1 MKWTKEARYRPYS
14 MMTEEEKT
22 ALTETVAHSPWRQTF
37 HIQPPTGLLNDPN
50 GFSYYDGM
58 YHLFYQW
65 FPYGAVHGLKHW
77 YHVVSKDLATWTE
90 QGLAIEP
97 DLPHESHGAYSG
109 SGFVHDNKLHLLYT
123 GNQRTDE
130 WERVPNQ
137 ALAVMNSD
145 WSIEKRPL
153 PLIANSPEG
162 YTEHFR
168 DPKVWKDGDTFYF
181 VIGAQRDSLTG
192 CALLY
197 KSSDVLNWELVSEI
211 STTYADFGYMWECPD
226 YFELDGKGI
235 LVFSPQGVEA
245 EGTHYQNIY
254 QTGYLIGS
262 PLDLKTGEFQH
273 GPFHELD
280 AGFDFYAPQST
291 EAKDGRRIVIGWMGL
306 PDIEYPSDRYNWAH
320 CLTLPREVT
329 LADGKLIQKPVQELE
344 KRRGKG
350 TPFQHS
356 NGETTLDA
364 GTTYEIKL
372 EFSSIE
378 SLNYGIRLR
387 TSETEQTT
395 LTFDQTKNM
404 LTLDRSKSGEVPAQ
418 AYGTTR
424 SVSLDGEKLTSLQL
438 FVDTSSVEIFANNGQ
453 VVFTSRI
460 FPQEESTGFQTFAK
474 QGTVNVTG
482 THWTIS

>member
-1 MKWTKEARYRPYS
+1 
-14 MMTEEEKT
+14 
-22 ALTETVAHSPWRQTF
+22 
-37 HIQPPTGLLNDPN
+37 
-50 GFSYYDGM
+50 
-58 YHLFYQW
+58 
-65 FPYGAVHGLKHW
+65 
-77 YHVVSKDLATWTE
+77 
-90 QGLAIEP
+90 
-97 DLPHESHGAYSG
+97 
-109 SGFVHDNKLHLLYT
+109 
-123 GNQRTDE
+123 
-130 WERVPNQ
+130 
-137 ALAVMNSD
+137 MNSD
-145 WSIEKRPL
+145 WSIDKRPL
-153 PLIANSPEG
+153 PLIVDSPEG

-197 KSSDVLNWELVSEI
+197 KSSDVLNWELVGEI
-211 STTYADFGYMWECPD
+211 RTTLTDFGYMWECPD

-245 EGTHYQNIY
+245 EGPRYQNIY

-273 GPFHELD
+273 GTFHELD

-306 PDIEYPSDRYNWAH
+306 PDIEYPTDRYDWAH

-356 NGETTLDA
+356 TGETTLDA
-364 GTTYEIKL
+364 GTAYEIKL

-387 TSETEQTT
+387 TSKTEQTT
-395 LTFDQTKNM
+395 LTFDQTRNM

-418 AYGTTR
+418 TYGTTR
-424 SVSLDGEKLTSLQL
+424 SVSLHGEKLTSLQL
-438 FVDTSSVEIFANNGQ
+438 FVDTSSVEIFANDGQ

-460 FPQEESTGFQTFAK
+460 FPQEASTGFQTFAN